1 MTFAFNSKL
10 RSSVLIPIT
19 IAMAGLLSL
28 PSFAKEPT
36 DWDKTLSS
44 GYNQLT
50 MGNTE
55 AALTFFRK
63 QSAKYPNSGACHLGI
78 GKCLKRVTK
87 YSEAKAEYRTAVQLE
102 PNLSD
107 AWYELG
113 TLCESDQEWDNAAK
127 AFSKFLELKPDAGQ
141 RQAVVDRIRFC
152 ESKKPDA
159 PPNPDS

>member
-1 MTFAFNSKL
+1 MTFTSNSKL

-19 IAMAGLLSL
+19 IAMAGFLSL
-28 PSFAKEPT
+28 PSFAREPQ

-55 AALTFFRK
+55 QALAFFRK
-63 QSAKYPNSGACHLGI
+63 QAAKYPSSGACHVGV
-78 GKCLKRVTK
+78 GKCLKRLGK
-87 YSEAKAEYRTAVQLE
+87 FSEAKTEYRTATQVE
-102 PNLSD
+102 PTLAD

-113 TLCESDQEWDNAAK
+113 SVCESDQEWDNASK

-159 PPNPDS
+159 